1 MVYVEPEIQ
10 EQIIKLHIV
19 EGRTYK
25 SLCDEFGL
33 SYAVV
38 KRIVTNYREHAKAS
52 EIQAKQLADM
62 EELNR
67 LKAEVAELR
76 KENDFLKKAAAFFAK
91 ESKQTNTISSTSST
105 KDLE

>member
-52 EIQAKQLADM
+52 EIH
-62 EELNR
+62 E
-67 LKAEVAELR
+67 
-76 KENDFLKKAAAFFAK
+76 
-91 ESKQTNTISSTSST
+91 
-105 KDLE
+105 